1 MSSFDPIMRTYIAS
15 IFVRLKKERQIS
27 TIISTSNLDILSR
40 TCEKILVMDQGNLV
54 EFGTTNEIISNSTNE
69 LLVSSSKTTKM
80 SIDTICKKLIND
92 TLKHL

>member
-69 LLVSSSKTTKM
+69 ITR
-80 SIDTICKKLIND
+80 KLIKNYENEYRYHMQ
-92 TLKHL
+92 KINK